1 MMTAILAIAFGGA
14 IGSVARYGMSLY
26 SVHLVGLE
34 LPYGIFLTNV
44 IGSLA
49 ICICFVL
56 IVECPVINDI
66 WHSILMIGFL
76 GGFTTFSTFSLQ
88 SIELNQAGRTV
99 EAFVYILGS
108 LVLSILGCC
117 LGIMA
122 ARALN

>member
-1 MMTAILAIAFGGA
+1 MMTTILAIAFGGA
-14 IGSVARYGMSLY
+14 IGSVARYGLSLF

-34 LPYGIFLTNV
+34 FPYGIFLTNV

-49 ICICFVL
+49 IGICFVL
-56 IVECPVINDI
+56 IVERPVINDI
-66 WHSILMIGFL
+66 WRSILMIGFL

-88 SIELNQAGRTV
+88 SIELIQAGRTV

-108 LVLSILGCC
+108 LVLSILGCG

>member
-1 MMTAILAIAFGGA
+1 MLSVRWR
-14 IGSVARYGMSLY
+14 IG
-26 SVHLVGLE
+26 
-34 LPYGIFLTNV
+34 
-44 IGSLA
+44 
-49 ICICFVL
+49 ICFVL
-56 IVECPVINDI
+56 SVERPVINDI
-66 WHSILMIGFL
+66 WRSILMIGFL

-108 LVLSILGCC
+108 LVLSILGCG